1 MPLVSPALLAAMLM
15 VFAIASR
22 ELVTSLLLAPAGTQT
37 VSVFIWRQFEQGS
50 VGQGMAM
57 ATLTLVTGLL
67 LMLSALSSAKKHIC
81 AYGAGKIVY
90 KQGISHQGSQ
100 PCPHF

>member
-1 MPLVSPALLAAMLM
+1 VHGASRLQALRLVVFPLVSPSLLAAMMM

-37 VSVFIWRQFEQGS
+37 VALFIWRQFEQGS

-57 ATLTLVTGLL
+57 ATVTLFATLA
-67 LMLSALSSAKKHIC
+67 LMLGATALLQRSKK
-81 AYGAGKIVY
+81 V
-90 KQGISHQGSQ
+90 
-100 PCPHF
+100 